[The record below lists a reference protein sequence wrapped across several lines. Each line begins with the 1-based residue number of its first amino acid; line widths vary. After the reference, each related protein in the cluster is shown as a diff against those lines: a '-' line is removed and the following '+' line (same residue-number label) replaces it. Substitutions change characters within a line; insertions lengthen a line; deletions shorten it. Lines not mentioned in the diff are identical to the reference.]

1 MYFQR
6 KLYVKTG
13 SLLCAQINLKIFAE
27 FSFGNVVN
35 EAEKIMSMTSQFL
48 SALSPDLYQL

>member
-13 SLLCAQINLKIFAE
+13 SLLCAQINLENFTE
-27 FSFGNVVN
+27 FSYGNVVN
-35 EAEKIMSMTSQFL
+35 EAEKIMSMTS
-48 SALSPDLYQL
+48 